1 MNTIVFQTLE
11 FDKIRERLSVCASS
25 VLGAEKALALKPLEN
40 QHACRLA
47 LDQTTELADLLRY
60 DQALP
65 IDGISDIRPVLKKL
79 RIEASRLDPE
89 ELVKI
94 NRTLYVTRQ
103 CDRYFKVRK
112 DKLLAMNSV
121 TRHLLPDEETEQEIE
136 KSIDISTYAIR
147 DSASPELKRIRER
160 IAKAQAAVRSKIE
173 GLVKNLGEQGLLQE
187 NIIAVRSG
195 RLVLMVKDEYKR
207 KINGLV
213 HDRSA
218 SGSSLFIEPM
228 QTVEDNNRVRELYAD
243 EEQEINRI
251 LLELSEKCRAKLN
264 DLENNL
270 HTLAQLDLIYAKAVF
285 SNKMEGQAPE
295 LSSEKFIH
303 LAQARHPLLL
313 LRMPKSEVM
322 PLDLELNHDKR
333 IMVISGPNAGGKTV
347 VLKTVGLLSLMTMSG
362 CHIPAQGHSRVG
374 FFNRI
379 FALIGDQ
386 QSIENDL
393 STFSS
398 HLHNLKEI
406 ISSADAQS
414 LVLIDEIASGTDP
427 EEGSAL
433 AISVLE
439 TLCRMDSLAIVTT
452 HQSALKA
459 FAYQTDHI
467 ENASMEFDVKTL
479 QPTYHFREG
488 VPGSSY
494 AFEIASRMGLK
505 SGLVKR
511 ARELVGAHK
520 NRLEG
525 LILELEE
532 RIQRQK
538 ELTREASIKETEL
551 RGLTN
556 LYKERTQSIKRET
569 KRLKK
574 QAVQEAEEILRHANA
589 AVENAIREI
598 KESQAAKDKIKTV
611 RKQLHGEKQKLKK
624 HIEPSDD
631 AVESSSQKLSIG
643 DHVRWTK
650 IGAQGVIASKPDKR
664 NRVLL
669 ETDMAKL
676 WVPVGELAPSKPAK
690 DVKKGGIKFNYD
702 REGTKSDEIDL
713 RGLRAEQACDI
724 VDKTIDE
731 ALLLGLKNIR
741 VIHGKGTGVLRKQ
754 INDFLANHPH
764 VLSHRIGN
772 WNEGDSGVTI
782 VQLHDGQKE

>member
-1 MNTIVFQTLE
+1 MNTFAFETLE

-25 VLGAEKALALKPLEN
+25 VLGAEKALALQPL
-40 QHACRLA
+40 QDQQDCRLA
-47 LDQTTELADLLRY
+47 LNQTTELADLLRY

-94 NRTLYVTRQ
+94 NRTLYVSRQ
-103 CDRYFKVRK
+103 CDRYFKARK
-112 DKLLAMNSV
+112 EKLSALSAV
-121 TRHLLPDEETEQEIE
+121 TRHLLPDPELEQAIE
-136 KSIDISTYAIR
+136 KAIDSTTFAIR

-160 IAKAQAAVRSKIE
+160 ITKAQAGVRNKIE
-173 GLVKNLGEQGLLQE
+173 SLVKNLGEQGLLQE

-207 KINGLV
+207 KIKGLV

-218 SGSSLFIEPM
+218 SGSSLFVEPM

-243 EEQEINRI
+243 EEREIHRI

-264 DLENNL
+264 DLDNNL
-270 HTLAQLDLIYAKAVF
+270 HTLTQLDLIYAKAVF

-295 LSSEKFIH
+295 LSSEKSIH
-303 LAQARHPLLL
+303 LAQARHPLLI
-313 LRMPKSEVM
+313 LRMPKSEVV
-322 PLDLELNHDKR
+322 PLNLELNDDKR

-347 VLKTVGLLSLMTMSG
+347 VLKTVGLLTLMAMSG
-362 CHIPAQGHSRVG
+362 CHIPAEGHSKIA
-374 FFNRI
+374 FFHRI
-379 FALIGDQ
+379 YALIGDQ

-398 HLHNLKEI
+398 HLNSLKDI
-406 ISSADAQS
+406 VSSADEQS

-439 TLCRMDSLAIVTT
+439 ALCRLASLAIVTT

-467 ENASMEFDVKTL
+467 ENASMEFDVLTL

-494 AFEIASRMGLK
+494 AFEIASRMGLNSK
-505 SGLVKR
+505 LVER

-532 RIQRQK
+532 RIQRHK
-538 ELTREASIKETEL
+538 ELIREASIKETEL

-569 KRLKK
+569 HRLKK
-574 QAVQEAEEILRHANA
+574 QAVQEAEEILRQANA
-589 AVENAIREI
+589 AVENAVREI

-611 RKQLHGEKQKLKK
+611 RQKLYDEKQKLNK
-624 HIEPSDD
+624 HKQPSVS
-631 AVESSSQKLSIG
+631 AESSSQELSIG
-643 DHVRWTK
+643 DHARWTK
-650 IGAQGVIASKPDKR
+650 MGAQGVIASKPDKR

-676 WVPVGELAPSKPAK
+676 WVPVKELLPSKPSK
-690 DVKKGGIKFNYD
+690 EGKKGGVKFNYE
-702 REGTKSDEIDL
+702 REEPVSDEIDL
-713 RGLRAEQACDI
+713 RGLRADQACDI

-731 ALLLGLKNIR
+731 ALLMGLKTIR

-754 INDFLANHPH
+754 IHDFLANHAH
-764 VLSHRIGN
+764 VLLHRIGH

-782 VQLHDGQKE
+782 VQLRDGQKE